1 MNALVVSSLLPV
13 VILIAIGF
21 IASRAK
27 LMGAE
32 GIKDLSSLVFVILT
46 PALLFRTMSSVH
58 VEQLNFVPVA
68 SYFVAVAVVFIGILV
83 VQGFSRYSSVLA
95 LAATFSNT
103 VMIGIPLV
111 SLAYGHS
118 GLVILLTL
126 VSVHALVLLTSAT
139 VVLEL
144 AVAREAAKSVAG
156 GQHHPVQT
164 VLLAARNAILHPVP
178 LPILAGLMFAQTG
191 WTLPAEID
199 KVLAWMGSAFGPL
212 ALLLVGMTLA
222 GKSIGA
228 YWKGALAL
236 AVAKNVVMP
245 VLVAV
250 AGYALGVTG
259 LPLTVMVVAAS
270 LPIGANVF
278 LFSQRYAVGQE
289 VVTAAVGLS
298 SVLSLVTLSLV
309 MAWVGAT

>member
-1 MNALVVSSLLPV
+1 MNPLVISSLLPV
-13 VILIAIGF
+13 VILVAIGF
-21 IASRAK
+21 IAARAG
-27 LMGAE
+27 LMGAS

-46 PALLFRTMSSVH
+46 PALLFRTMSTVH
-58 VEQLNFVPVA
+58 IEQLDFVPVA
-68 SYFVAVAVVFIGILV
+68 SYFVAVAVVFVGILMS
-83 VQGFSRYSSVLA
+83 QGFSRYASVLA

-111 SLAYGHS
+111 SLAYGQP

-144 AVAREAAKSVAG
+144 AVARDAAQGAATGAQGALRTVA
-156 GQHHPVQT
+156 
-164 VLLAARNAILHPVP
+164 LAARNAILHPVP
-178 LPILAGLMFAQTG
+178 LPILAGLLFAQTG
-191 WTLPAEID
+191 LRLPAEVD
-199 KVLAWMGSAFGPL
+199 KVLAWMGAAFGPL

-222 GKSIGA
+222 GKSVGA
-228 YWKGALAL
+228 HWKGALAL
-236 AVAKNVVMP
+236 ALAKNVAMP
-245 VLVAV
+245 LLVAV
-250 AGYALGVTG
+250 TGYALGVTG

-289 VVTAAVGLS
+289 VVTAAVGISTL
-298 SVLSLVTLSLV
+298 LALVTLSLAIGW
-309 MAWVGAT
+309 MGGG